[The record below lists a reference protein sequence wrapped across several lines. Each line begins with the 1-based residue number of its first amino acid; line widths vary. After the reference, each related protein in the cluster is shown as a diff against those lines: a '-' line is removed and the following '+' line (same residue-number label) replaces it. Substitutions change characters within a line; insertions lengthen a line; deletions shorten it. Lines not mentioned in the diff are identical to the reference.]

1 MNIEVQA
8 KGYVRPEGI
17 DLFINLGGSAGMVAL
32 PKNGGGSWARQAA
45 GLTLDTA
52 LSYSDFQNHLA
63 WYTYPYGLNDFYEM
77 RRSLS
82 YDDWGNGVW
91 LTTKTHLDINNWGD
105 QQRARELS
113 NGWHASE
120 MTDEG
125 YRYLEN
131 AAWLAYD
138 NTMYPVLPFEV
149 VTRNFVINPFQQLAL
164 TLPMTVRSTIKDG
177 SSLQMHVST
186 QPINITFGY
195 AIHETVTFYA
205 KDQSM
210 WGTGDA
216 LNLHYNKYYDL
227 INVPTSEGTTNI
239 FDILGISM
247 DAYGKFGFKLGVG
260 FEYTATTGVVN
271 GTAIY
276 DIDVVSIYDRGHDTI
291 YFKSYDNLHI
301 NDSSFSTQSPLFEL
315 RAYLGLSLD
324 LDFDISLNGTSIL
337 GIPGA
342 GISLDQ
348 ELNLFAIS
356 SSTNMADSQAMAALN
371 GTMGIFGIG
380 IDYLACPNIKVTPDQ
395 VRVKAGSTD
404 TLVATGKG
412 LMATLVLDVD
422 KIYTLFT
429 KIPFSI
435 ELDNKG
441 LPFSLELSLLNAQLQ
456 LQLSACQDFVMKFNS
471 LRSTIILED
480 GFKQDFVCGDVFSVQ
495 DASAHDINHDGLTY
509 RIVSQ
514 PDVQLYD
521 ELSLLTEL
529 VFKLK
534 ILEFDLRVHSFI
546 YDLHW
551 DLALAEFSADLADYK
566 LHLLNLPD
574 VGVNFSSSNV
584 IDINRTGLR
593 LIDAITDGQC
603 TANNDLI
610 IMGSSSYG
618 AARIDTMNGLGG
630 QDEIRYNGN
639 LDTNPLTSNTLTLG
653 SGVSNIEYI
662 TIGTGR
668 TDLVDTTGTASLN
681 VDGSALTVLE
691 SGGVTITGNSGNNVL
706 TGGAGDCTLIG
717 GIGSDRLIGGMGNDK
732 LIGGEGSDYLFGGL
746 GTNILVGGAGN
757 DTMVGGLGADTF
769 LFSGVTA
776 LSNGADTITFVAS
789 AGINDDTLEF
799 NLFAV
804 KAATGA
810 YLGDGAIAAANFVS
824 GAGAVATTVN
834 QYFIYDTT
842 NGALSFDADGS
853 GAGAAVQLATLV
865 GHPTITTA
873 DIVLH

>member
-1 MNIEVQA
+1 M
-8 KGYVRPEGI
+8 
-17 DLFINLGGSAGMVAL
+17 
-32 PKNGGGSWARQAA
+32 
-45 GLTLDTA
+45 
-52 LSYSDFQNHLA
+52 
-63 WYTYPYGLNDFYEM
+63 
-77 RRSLS
+77 
-82 YDDWGNGVW
+82 
-91 LTTKTHLDINNWGD
+91 
-105 QQRARELS
+105 
-113 NGWHASE
+113 
-120 MTDEG
+120 
-125 YRYLEN
+125 
-131 AAWLAYD
+131 
-138 NTMYPVLPFEV
+138 
-149 VTRNFVINPFQQLAL
+149 
-164 TLPMTVRSTIKDG
+164 
-177 SSLQMHVST
+177 
-186 QPINITFGY
+186 
-195 AIHETVTFYA
+195 
-205 KDQSM
+205 
-210 WGTGDA
+210 
-216 LNLHYNKYYDL
+216 
-227 INVPTSEGTTNI
+227 
-239 FDILGISM
+239 
-247 DAYGKFGFKLGVG
+247 
-260 FEYTATTGVVN
+260 
-271 GTAIY
+271 
-276 DIDVVSIYDRGHDTI
+276 
-291 YFKSYDNLHI
+291 
-301 NDSSFSTQSPLFEL
+301 
-315 RAYLGLSLD
+315 
-324 LDFDISLNGTSIL
+324 
-337 GIPGA
+337 
-342 GISLDQ
+342 
-348 ELNLFAIS
+348 
-356 SSTNMADSQAMAALN
+356 
-371 GTMGIFGIG
+371 
-380 IDYLACPNIKVTPDQ
+380 
-395 VRVKAGSTD
+395 
-404 TLVATGKG
+404 
-412 LMATLVLDVD
+412 
-422 KIYTLFT
+422 
-429 KIPFSI
+429 
-435 ELDNKG
+435 
-441 LPFSLELSLLNAQLQ
+441 
-456 LQLSACQDFVMKFNS
+456 
-471 LRSTIILED
+471 
-480 GFKQDFVCGDVFSVQ
+480 
-495 DASAHDINHDGLTY
+495 
-509 RIVSQ
+509 
-514 PDVQLYD
+514 
-521 ELSLLTEL
+521 
-529 VFKLK
+529 
-534 ILEFDLRVHSFI
+534 
-546 YDLHW
+546 
-551 DLALAEFSADLADYK
+551 
-566 LHLLNLPD
+566 
-574 VGVNFSSSNV
+574 NFSSSNV
-584 IDINRTGLR
+584 IDINRTGLQG

-610 IMGSSSYG
+610 IMGSSSDG